1 VDPSAA
7 ESSTVELPAPDQ
19 VRRKAIL
26 RSKSDVGPSRFA
38 PDLLPAVPPE
48 FTGDVPL
55 DLDQFFDT
63 IGQHGKLSSVE
74 VMIDNSGRSSPVY
87 FSSVSSVDS
96 YCKRRHVDNL
106 YESSDSEDMA
116 ATLQR
121 RLLGNF
127 FFNPLID
134 PPLSLKP
141 FFPSDPFSSYC
152 VCLGSQPGMGEPSIV
167 ERNARIIKWLIK
179 CRNVPVVSQASF
191 PSSGSTGQLSKL
203 AGAVAAAAHPPPLLS
218 MLPPPRS
225 SSAHMPGKPAV
236 AAPQPAYYGQSTRL

>member
-1 VDPSAA
+1 MDPSAA
-7 ESSTVELPAPDQ
+7 ESSTVEPAPDQ

-63 IGQHGKLSSVE
+63 IGQHGKLSCVD
-74 VMIDNSGRSSPVY
+74 VMINNSGRSSPVY

-121 RLLGNF
+121 RLLGN
-127 FFNPLID
+127 LMILLSID
-134 PPLSLKP
+134 RLFL
-141 FFPSDPFSSYC
+141 SDPFSFWSFSFC
-152 VCLGSQPGMGEPSIV
+152 VRE
-167 ERNARIIKWLIK
+167 
-179 CRNVPVVSQASF
+179 
-191 PSSGSTGQLSKL
+191 
-203 AGAVAAAAHPPPLLS
+203 
-218 MLPPPRS
+218 
-225 SSAHMPGKPAV
+225 
-236 AAPQPAYYGQSTRL
+236 STRNGRAIDRGTQRSNH